1 MTKLFIVFIYFP
13 VPKTSVGPN
22 WTSCRAVVCLRAPL
36 WATLPKILQT
46 GPFFLS
52 ALSHVL
58 GDLDPKT
65 IFFQLWLY
73 ILELRVVL
81 WWYRWL
87 WCCRTCRTGQGC
99 AEIWYH
105 ILYQPETGPCYF
117 PEGLPVHQCSP
128 PYTHTGQA
136 FVIVVD
142 ICVVFRVGCQT
153 RW

>member
-1 MTKLFIVFIYFP
+1 MTKLFVVFIYFP

-46 GPFFLS
+46 GPFFFKRSVTRVGGSWSENNFLPVMTLYSRVESRVVMIPMALMLPNMPYWARVCWDLIPHTLS
-52 ALSHVL
+52 AWNRALL
-58 GDLDPKT
+58 LP
-65 IFFQLWLY
+65 
-73 ILELRVVL
+73 R
-81 WWYRWL
+81 
-87 WCCRTCRTGQGC
+87 
-99 AEIWYH
+99 
-105 ILYQPETGPCYF
+105 
-117 PEGLPVHQCSP
+117 GLPVHQCSP